1 MIVFWTKKVPGLTLF
16 LTCDFRFRSKRKAKM
31 YILDN
36 ADYHLDYFD
45 IENYE
50 LNAFQILQNF

>member
-1 MIVFWTKKVPGLTLF
+1 
-16 LTCDFRFRSKRKAKM
+16 M

-50 LNAFQILQNF
+50 LNAFQILENFWLYIDDVDYGAWWINRHNIGSILVQK